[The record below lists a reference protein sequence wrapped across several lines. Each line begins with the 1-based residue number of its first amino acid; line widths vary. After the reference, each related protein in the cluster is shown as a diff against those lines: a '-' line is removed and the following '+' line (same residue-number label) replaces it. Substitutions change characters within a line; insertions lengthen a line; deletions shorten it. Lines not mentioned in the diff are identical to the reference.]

1 MRVNIFD
8 LSSLIFMAMFTRI
21 HECYTFIYMEYS
33 RIVSVCIC
41 SLISLCIC
49 PSFCL
54 FLCVSCLW
62 LENSPLFVARNIHLM
77 SLSVYL
83 FLSVH
88 AFIRY
93 SVCLCVYVSCQ
104 LLLKFL
110 CFLLEVQT
118 LLMWRQGE
126 LNYITW
132 TDTCTSYYV
141 NPQMSFNNVW
151 HIIIT

>member
-8 LSSLIFMAMFTRI
+8 LSSLIFMAMFTRT
-21 HECYTFIYMEYS
+21 HECYAFIYMEYS

-54 FLCVSCLW
+54 FRAFRVCDSRIV
-62 LENSPLFVARNIHLM
+62 LFVARNIHLM

-83 FLSVH
+83 FLNVH